1 MLRTESYTLERTRA
15 FVAACFHDLADRPTQ
30 PFVSRADWPDL
41 EIAEQRGLAGEH
53 LSELEDEIATGNL
66 TPQRKTWVT
75 TLLRQ
80 HGIEPASLPDNV
92 AHDLSLGMLRVQA
105 EQDRLFMFRLGD
117 RHAPYVPTDT
127 LFIEQARTP
136 ASPVAPTSGA
146 ELLPTRSRCRLRSTA
161 FLMGSTVPDVIEAFK
176 RGDDLLVVGD
186 DDDSGLVA
194 GRHVIEDF
202 VLRQR
207 PFAIERRCRLI
218 GEDDGRAAYQ
228 RPGDGDTLLFSP

>member
-66 TPQRKTWVT
+66 TPQRQTWVT

-80 HGIEPASLPDNV
+80 HGIELASLPDNV

-105 EQDRLFMFRLGD
+105 EQDRLFR
-117 RHAPYVPTDT
+117 
-127 LFIEQARTP
+127 
-136 ASPVAPTSGA
+136 
-146 ELLPTRSRCRLRSTA
+146 
-161 FLMGSTVPDVIEAFK
+161 
-176 RGDDLLVVGD
+176 
-186 DDDSGLVA
+186 
-194 GRHVIEDF
+194 
-202 VLRQR
+202 
-207 PFAIERRCRLI
+207 
-218 GEDDGRAAYQ
+218 
-228 RPGDGDTLLFSP
+228 